1 MYLIN
6 GYIKHRKIIVAGVVL
21 LLVYLIA
28 YTFSHQSSL
37 TPGGDKSEA
46 SLAMSSLV
54 VSQPHSKSTE
64 IDTSAV
70 KSDTK
75 NKLPIRIFEPVDRGD
90 SRRPSTFPVK
100 KIKDF
105 FSDYVFPVSNSDIG
119 DQYLKNQFSAIFGG
133 DWYGLY
139 LASDGNYYA
148 YGNLNVYP
156 NYTYYIITDQDFN
169 ILAAM
174 TITPCS
180 SMVTSGAQLVSPCTD
195 LFSTFYFKQ
204 AYDKATVALYRQ
216 GFIDELNQLASETN
230 YPAAGPRSYPAN
242 TVRIP

>member
-21 LLVYLIA
+21 LLVSLLA
-28 YTFSHQSSL
+28 YTFSYQSSL
-37 TPGGDKSEA
+37 TPDGDKSEA
-46 SLAMSSLV
+46 SVAWSSLV

-75 NKLPIRIFEPVDRGD
+75 NKLPTRTFEPIDRGD
-90 SRRPSTFPVK
+90 SRRPSAFPTEK
-100 KIKDF
+100 LESFFGDF
-105 FSDYVFPVSNSDIG
+105 VFPVSNSDIG
-119 DQYLKNQFSAIFGG
+119 DQYLKNQFSWIYDFNR
-133 DWYGLY
+133 YGLY
-139 LASDGNYYA
+139 LASDGNFYSYA
-148 YGNLNVYP
+148 NSNLFP
-156 NYTYYIITDQDFN
+156 NYTYYLITEQDFN

-242 TVRIP
+242 TIRIP